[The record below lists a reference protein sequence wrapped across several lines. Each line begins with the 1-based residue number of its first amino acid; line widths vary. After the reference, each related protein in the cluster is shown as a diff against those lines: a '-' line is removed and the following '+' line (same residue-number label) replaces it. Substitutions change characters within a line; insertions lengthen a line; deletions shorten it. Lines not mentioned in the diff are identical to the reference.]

1 MAKLAELVQH
11 VAHRLRQRVGFRR
24 VDLPQ
29 RVGCGHVVAA
39 LLDLAVN
46 LSATRL
52 PALDDDR
59 IALQNA
65 GTPVSAVL
73 RPTGSTDALWRTE
86 LHGRWKTSTWT
97 AGGRAQLQGTFSVAE
112 TWIAYALQKTLAVAL
127 DPPVQNFGK
136 GPPIPPCPPKERGC
150 AWGLSPHGH
159 DARLHYLW
167 RTMTSLML
175 PATLAFL
182 VVLFGMPSL
191 IMVAKRK
198 HLVDEPSESRK
209 LHHRSVPTVGGVML
223 FAATLCSTLVSFAFS
238 DAFGWTSVRWLGVL
252 GASVPIFFMGLK
264 DDIMGMGAGKKLMV
278 HLAVGSFLVWG
289 LGLKIDHFDGLF
301 GLYQLPSLVSAV
313 FSLFVYVVIVNAIN
327 LIDGVDGLAGG
338 YGLVAMSAFGMWAYW
353 TGDMM
358 TAYVGAA
365 LAGGL
370 AGFLV
375 FNLHPAKIFMGDS
388 GSLLVGLMA
397 YVMAVNVVQTPMSP
411 PFLASCGPWRPCVC
425 SRFLLWTP
433 CVCSPCACSTANLPS
448 PQIAGTSTT
457 CSCNSV
463 GDTG

>member
-1 MAKLAELVQH
+1 
-11 VAHRLRQRVGFRR
+11 
-24 VDLPQ
+24 
-29 RVGCGHVVAA
+29 
-39 LLDLAVN
+39 
-46 LSATRL
+46 
-52 PALDDDR
+52 
-59 IALQNA
+59 
-65 GTPVSAVL
+65 
-73 RPTGSTDALWRTE
+73 
-86 LHGRWKTSTWT
+86 
-97 AGGRAQLQGTFSVAE
+97 
-112 TWIAYALQKTLAVAL
+112 
-127 DPPVQNFGK
+127 
-136 GPPIPPCPPKERGC
+136 
-150 AWGLSPHGH
+150 
-159 DARLHYLW
+159 
-167 RTMTSLML
+167 MTSLML

-238 DAFGWTSVRWLGVL
+238 DAFGWTSARWLGVL

-301 GLYQLPSLVSAV
+301 GLHQLPSLASAV

-358 TAYVGAA
+358 TACVGAA
-365 LAGGL
+365 VAGGL

-388 GSLLVGLMA
+388 GSLLLGLMA
-397 YVMAVNVVQTPMSP
+397 YVMAVNVVQTPNVATLPGVVRPVAAMCMLAFPLVDTLRVFTLRALNGQSP
-411 PFLASCGPWRPCVC
+411 FTPDRRHIHHLLMQLGWGHRLTSAALWMYSLLFVVLAFQPEAAWGGIGRTAQFFTLLGLAFALGSLPYFMVRMGLGISSLSAPLDADGTEPSSSSKPGPRRV
-425 SRFLLWTP
+425 
-433 CVCSPCACSTANLPS
+433 A
-448 PQIAGTSTT
+448 
-457 CSCNSV
+457 
-463 GDTG
+463 

>member
-1 MAKLAELVQH
+1 
-11 VAHRLRQRVGFRR
+11 
-24 VDLPQ
+24 
-29 RVGCGHVVAA
+29 
-39 LLDLAVN
+39 
-46 LSATRL
+46 
-52 PALDDDR
+52 
-59 IALQNA
+59 
-65 GTPVSAVL
+65 
-73 RPTGSTDALWRTE
+73 
-86 LHGRWKTSTWT
+86 
-97 AGGRAQLQGTFSVAE
+97 
-112 TWIAYALQKTLAVAL
+112 
-127 DPPVQNFGK
+127 
-136 GPPIPPCPPKERGC
+136 
-150 AWGLSPHGH
+150 
-159 DARLHYLW
+159 
-167 RTMTSLML
+167 MTSLML

-289 LGLKIDHFDGLF
+289 LGLKIDNFDGLF

-397 YVMAVNVVQTPMSP
+397 YVMAVNVVQTPDVATLPGVVRPVAAMCLLAFPLVDTLRVFTLRVLNGQSPFTPDRRHIHHLLMQLGWGHRLTSAALWMYSLLLWCWPSNPKRLGVASAGPPSFSPCSVWPLPWDRCPISWCAWGWASRPSP
-411 PFLASCGPWRPCVC
+411 PPWMPTAPSLLPPPNPVPGAWLDEVFTRSWGLDDGMRPPRGPNPHLHPLAFAP
-425 SRFLLWTP
+425 
-433 CVCSPCACSTANLPS
+433 
-448 PQIAGTSTT
+448 
-457 CSCNSV
+457 
-463 GDTG
+463 